1 VNHDCILQLHR
12 LVLNHSNPYS
22 GTLTAMMP
30 IAPDRTE
37 RLQFDI
43 SLDLLRAIDD
53 FQFRSRIPNRSEAV
67 RELLKRGLAI
77 HISGKE

>member
-1 VNHDCILQLHR
+1 
-12 LVLNHSNPYS
+12 
-22 GTLTAMMP
+22 MP